1 MTSKNEDI
9 NIIYTSIMREK
20 HTILSE
26 YTECSGNFAQIMEY
40 IKKEII
46 NNFQDQ
52 PNIYRTNFNYGKY
65 SIYLIKHQKLYILIM
80 FPSTKISNTEIIFSL
95 LYCLYE
101 KLKSKK
107 EINLEN
113 ISKMRAYSL
122 KDFSLVIKEQITKF
136 NSNSE
141 SFISYLKYS
150 NEFILYEPFEDRNFE
165 VDIQLPILSN
175 IQVHSEKKK
184 ENEEIIKE
192 KDDNEISFRKSYN
205 SILTQDSFKD
215 DILKQ
220 EQNEK
225 FIDENQID
233 IIKKDLGDNDND
245 NDNEI
250 ILKEKSFE
258 FCENKKKKKKRIIF
272 LIIFLLVIAGILTGL
287 FFAFK

>member
-1 MTSKNEDI
+1 MASKNEDI

-46 NNFQDQ
+46 NNFQN
-52 PNIYRTNFNYGKY
+52 PPIIYRTNFNYGKY
-65 SIYLIKHQKLYILIM
+65 SIFLIKHKKLYILIM
-80 FPSTKISNTEIIFSL
+80 FPNTKVNNKEIIFAL

-101 KLKSKK
+101 KLNSKK
-107 EINLEN
+107 EINLDN

-122 KDFSLVIKEQITKF
+122 KDFSLVLKEQTTKF
-136 NSNSE
+136 NSNNE

-192 KDDNEISFRKSYN
+192 KDDTEISFRKSYN

-215 DILKQ
+215 DILNLKQ

-225 FIDENQID
+225 LIDDNQID
-233 IIKKDLGDNDND
+233 IIKKDLDDNE
-245 NDNEI
+245 NDNEMV
-250 ILKEKSFE
+250 LKEKTLE
-258 FCENKKKKKKRIIF
+258 FDETKKRKTKRIIF
-272 LIIFLLVIAGILTGL
+272 LIFIILFLVGLLIGL
-287 FFAFK
+287 FFVLK

>member
-65 SIYLIKHQKLYILIM
+65 SIYLIKHKKLYILIM

-233 IIKKDLGDNDND
+233 IIKKDSCDNDND
-245 NDNEI
+245 NDNDL
-250 ILKEKSFE
+250 ILKEKAFE
-258 FCENKKKKKKRIIF
+258 FGETKKKKKKRIIF
-272 LIIFLLVIAGILTGL
+272 FIIFLLVIAGLLTGL
-287 FFAFK
+287 FLVFK

>member
-1 MTSKNEDI
+1 MASKNEDI

-46 NNFQDQ
+46 NNFQNP

-65 SIYLIKHQKLYILIM
+65 SIFLIKHKKLYILIM
-80 FPSTKISNTEIIFSL
+80 FPNTKVNNKEIIFAL

-101 KLKSKK
+101 KLNSKK
-107 EINLEN
+107 EINLDN

-122 KDFSLVIKEQITKF
+122 KDFSLVLKEQTTKF
-136 NSNSE
+136 NSNNE

-192 KDDNEISFRKSYN
+192 KEDNEISFRKSYN

-215 DILKQ
+215 DILNLKQ

-225 FIDENQID
+225 LIDDNQID
-233 IIKKDLGDNDND
+233 IIKKDLDDND
-245 NDNEI
+245 NDNEMV
-250 ILKEKSFE
+250 LKEKTLEFE
-258 FCENKKKKKKRIIF
+258 ETKKRKTKRIIF
-272 LIIFLLVIAGILTGL
+272 LIFIILFLVGLLIGL
-287 FFAFK
+287 FFVLK

>member
-1 MTSKNEDI
+1 MTSKIEDI
-9 NIIYTSIMREK
+9 NIIYTCIMREK

-26 YTECSGNFAQIMEY
+26 FTECSGNFAQIIEH

-46 NNFQDQ
+46 NNFQA
-52 PNIYRTNFNYGKY
+52 PPKIYRTYFNYGKY
-65 SIYLIKHQKLYILIM
+65 SIFLIKNNKLYILIM
-80 FPSTKISNTEIIFSL
+80 FPNTKINNTEIIFSL

-122 KDFSLVIKEQITKF
+122 KDFSLFLKEQITKF

-150 NEFILYEPFEDRNFE
+150 KEFILYEPFEDRDFE

-175 IQVHSEKKK
+175 IQVHNEKKK
-184 ENEEIIKE
+184 ENEEVIKE
-192 KDDNEISFRKSYN
+192 KDENDISLRKSFN

-220 EQNEK
+220 EKNEK
-225 FIDENQID
+225 LIDDNQID
-233 IIKKDLGDNDND
+233 IIKNDIEY

-250 ILKEKSFE
+250 LLKEKNFE
-258 FCENKKKKKKRIIF
+258 FDENKKRKTKRIILF
-272 LIIFLLVIAGILTGL
+272 VIILLILAGLSVGIFFIV
-287 FFAFK
+287 K

>member
-1 MTSKNEDI
+1 MASKNEDI

-46 NNFQDQ
+46 NNFQN
-52 PNIYRTNFNYGKY
+52 PPIIYRTNFNYGKY
-65 SIYLIKHQKLYILIM
+65 SIFLIKHKKLYILIM
-80 FPSTKISNTEIIFSL
+80 FPNTKVNNKEIIFAL

-101 KLKSKK
+101 KLNSKK
-107 EINLEN
+107 EINLDN

-122 KDFSLVIKEQITKF
+122 KDFSLVLKEQTTKF
-136 NSNSE
+136 NSNNE

-192 KDDNEISFRKSYN
+192 KDDTEISFRKSYN

-215 DILKQ
+215 DILNLKQ

-225 FIDENQID
+225 LIDDNQID
-233 IIKKDLGDNDND
+233 ITKKDLDDNE
-245 NDNEI
+245 NDNEMV
-250 ILKEKSFE
+250 LKEKTLE
-258 FCENKKKKKKRIIF
+258 FDETKKRKTKRIIF
-272 LIIFLLVIAGILTGL
+272 LIFIILFLVGLLIGL
-287 FFAFK
+287 FFVLK

>member
-1 MTSKNEDI
+1 MASKNEDI

-46 NNFQDQ
+46 NNFQNP

-65 SIYLIKHQKLYILIM
+65 SIFLIKHKKLYILIM
-80 FPSTKISNTEIIFSL
+80 FPNTKVNNKEIIFAL

-101 KLKSKK
+101 KLNSKK
-107 EINLEN
+107 EINLDN

-122 KDFSLVIKEQITKF
+122 KDFSLVLKEQTTKF
-136 NSNSE
+136 NSNNE

-192 KDDNEISFRKSYN
+192 KDDTEISFRKSYN

-215 DILKQ
+215 DILNLKQ

-225 FIDENQID
+225 LIDDNQID
-233 IIKKDLGDNDND
+233 IIKKDLDDNE
-245 NDNEI
+245 NDNEMV
-250 ILKEKSFE
+250 LKEKTLE
-258 FCENKKKKKKRIIF
+258 FDETKKRKTKRIIF
-272 LIIFLLVIAGILTGL
+272 LIFIILFLVGLLIGL
-287 FFAFK
+287 FFVLK